1 MADISKELD
10 NFKNAKY
17 GKDVRGSMVSLAEKL
32 NKESSDTVK
41 TVSEYGDAEV
51 SREQAEQDRQNAENA
66 RQQDFETMKSDSQA
80 ATIAANK
87 AAERAEQA
95 ATGDIS
101 LKTVTFE
108 VAAARAGIVSGDTLG
123 VAFGK
128 LAKYCTDIEDH
139 AFNALVNNGLANI
152 AGVSAL
158 DAVQANPDVADTLAY
173 KIAQNLAAITSLNSN
188 LSNFQSENAKLVI
201 GKVDNGPYMYLIN
214 KITNSLLML
223 RMNEEDKS
231 IAVNAQ
237 TNGAWGSEKLLATK
251 DYLGV
256 TQYNGVDYI
265 SLSGKLSN
273 IGEWVKN
280 NGTPGKCTFVRVE
293 PSDSDGYFG
302 TSGFSILWMRTSVNY
317 GWCILISD
325 NPRMVVFGRNST
337 GWHWYAPSLT
347 EVS

>member
-1 MADISKELD
+1 MEENKP
-10 NFKNAKY
+10 
-17 GKDVRGSMVSLAEKL
+17 LATET
-32 NKESSDTVK
+32 EYPDSDTDIIN
-41 TVSEYGDAEV
+41 GDGTPIIDT
-51 SREQAEQDRQNAENA
+51 SDQNVDTAQEESN
-66 RQQDFETMKSDSQA
+66 TSKSDSEESTENSSTTNTEENGAEKDTTTEVVTDPANDPATLESALLVSTYA
-80 ATIAANK
+80 ALN
-87 AAERAEQA
+87 
-95 ATGDIS
+95 
-101 LKTVTFE
+101 
-108 VAAARAGIVSGDTLG
+108 
-123 VAFGK
+123 K
-128 LAKYCTDIEDH
+128 LADYVPTEY
-139 AFNALVNNGLANI
+139 VNNSEPDIDAEHLNNTEQGLLRVTNLLNGAVDVINDLQSTV
-152 AGVSAL
+152 AKQASAI
-158 DAVQANPDVADTLAY
+158 DT
-173 KIAQNLAAITSLNSN
+173 LNSN

-317 GWCILISD
+317 GWCVLISD

>member
-1 MADISKELD
+1 MTSLGLVGIADKGTYNAEATYNKGQFVLYDGSTWLALKDNLNGVTPAEGENWKYLARGFAAELLSLVTAID
-10 NFKNAKY
+10 SQGLSGSQGGQVNAQSLI
-17 GKDVRGSMVSLAEKL
+17 DVLADKVANQLIAKSMMSNVQVNDAEKVP
-32 NKESSDTVK
+32 T
-41 TVSEYGDAEV
+41 
-51 SREQAEQDRQNAENA
+51 
-66 RQQDFETMKSDSQA
+66 
-80 ATIAANK
+80 
-87 AAERAEQA
+87 
-95 ATGDIS
+95 
-101 LKTVTFE
+101 
-108 VAAARAGIVSGDTLG
+108 
-123 VAFGK
+123 
-128 LAKYCTDIEDH
+128 
-139 AFNALVNNGLANI
+139 
-152 AGVSAL
+152 SAL
-158 DAVQANPDVADTLAY
+158 AY
-173 KIAQNLAAITSLNSN
+173 AMQQSIETLNSN

-325 NPRMVVFGRNST
+325 NQRMVVFGRNST

>member
-1 MADISKELD
+1 MEENKP
-10 NFKNAKY
+10 
-17 GKDVRGSMVSLAEKL
+17 LATET
-32 NKESSDTVK
+32 EYPDSDTDIIN
-41 TVSEYGDAEV
+41 GDGTPIIDT
-51 SREQAEQDRQNAENA
+51 SDQNVDTAQEESN
-66 RQQDFETMKSDSQA
+66 TSKSDSEESTENSSTTNTEENGAEKDTTTEVVTDPANDPATLESALLVSTYA
-80 ATIAANK
+80 ALN
-87 AAERAEQA
+87 
-95 ATGDIS
+95 
-101 LKTVTFE
+101 
-108 VAAARAGIVSGDTLG
+108 
-123 VAFGK
+123 K
-128 LAKYCTDIEDH
+128 LADYVPTEY
-139 AFNALVNNGLANI
+139 VNNSEPDIDAEHLNNTEQGLLRVTNLLNGAVDVINDLQSTV
-152 AGVSAL
+152 AKQASAI
-158 DAVQANPDVADTLAY
+158 DT
-173 KIAQNLAAITSLNSN
+173 LNSN

-280 NGTPGKCTFVRVE
+280 NGTPGKCTFVRVK

>member
-1 MADISKELD
+1 MEENKPLVTETEYPDSDTDIISGDGTPIIDTSDQNVGTVQEE
-10 NFKNAKY
+10 KNTSESDAEENTE
-17 GKDVRGSMVSLAEKL
+17 DSSSTNTEENGSEEDTTTEVSTDPANDPATLESALLVSTYAAL
-32 NKESSDTVK
+32 NKLADYVPTEYVNN
-41 TVSEYGDAEV
+41 SEPDLDAEHLNNT
-51 SREQAEQDRQNAENA
+51 EQGLLRVTNLLNGAVDVINDLQTTVA
-66 RQQDFETMKSDSQA
+66 QQASA
-80 ATIAANK
+80 I
-87 AAERAEQA
+87 
-95 ATGDIS
+95 
-101 LKTVTFE
+101 
-108 VAAARAGIVSGDTLG
+108 DT
-123 VAFGK
+123 
-128 LAKYCTDIEDH
+128 
-139 AFNALVNNGLANI
+139 
-152 AGVSAL
+152 
-158 DAVQANPDVADTLAY
+158 
-173 KIAQNLAAITSLNSN
+173 LNSN

>member
-1 MADISKELD
+1 MEENKPLVTETEYPDSDTDIISGDGTPIIDTSDQNVDTTQEESNTSKSDAEENSATDTEENGVEEDTTTEIATDPANDPATLES
-10 NFKNAKY
+10 AIL
-17 GKDVRGSMVSLAEKL
+17 VSTYTALSKLAEYVPTKYV
-32 NKESSDTVK
+32 NN
-41 TVSEYGDAEV
+41 SEPDLDAEHLNNT
-51 SREQAEQDRQNAENA
+51 EQGLLRVTNLLNGAVDVINDLQTTVA
-66 RQQDFETMKSDSQA
+66 QQASAIET
-80 ATIAANK
+80 
-87 AAERAEQA
+87 
-95 ATGDIS
+95 
-101 LKTVTFE
+101 
-108 VAAARAGIVSGDTLG
+108 
-123 VAFGK
+123 
-128 LAKYCTDIEDH
+128 
-139 AFNALVNNGLANI
+139 
-152 AGVSAL
+152 
-158 DAVQANPDVADTLAY
+158 
-173 KIAQNLAAITSLNSN
+173 LNSN

-302 TSGFSILWMRTSVNY
+302 TSGFSILWTRTSVNY